1 MNQSRI
7 LFEEYPL
14 KKSSIYKRNTRKESS
29 RLPLKVARLCFLGI
43 LLPCVLLSVP
53 LYMRYRVYGLQLYPL
68 AVSDMR
74 MLDSKVSTTW
84 CQRQLVKVNA
94 TFNAFLMSN
103 NPQILATKK
112 PLSMMRELDL
122 EDDTKEYWGFYLLK
136 GTSVTVSTCVRW
148 PGASLIVIRG
158 HKHLHECAYIGDD
171 SSEELDELMEAVREG
186 VYVDIHEN
194 RPPNSTKSDNDE
206 APANDPEL
214 MRRHRPE
221 VEFLSPIHRN
231 ASRSHHLA
239 YAEDNSEI
247 SDTKDLKQILD
258 ALHVKSATYRK
269 KLSGKSHTH
278 RNSTIAKGESQN
290 MHIEAP
296 EPNNSSQEILSDI
309 LRRLKALGPKGPKI
323 LQKVNVEFDHIG
335 DSKQEAIDMRARH
348 YSKPSVNFGDYID
361 QARRRKR
368 DLILSTAMGMNEND
382 EENDHAMEEQILTYT
397 NSSPAEMDWTAD
409 GENTDVSTSSSS
421 NAGRSTQNQDH
432 DSLSE
437 DDDFSDEFSI
447 IDSDDERR
455 IDHRQQPQHN
465 MMQLSN
471 RGVVKKIFT
480 NSRER
485 WRQQNVS
492 GAFAELRKL
501 VPTHPP
507 DKKLSKNEILRMA
520 IRYIRIL
527 TNVLEWQNTTASTI
541 QVDIK
546 CEDVATI
553 SKHPGIIPGLHNL
566 RTRARLRRNQTIISQ
581 PLSICDRNGNNL
593 LMIAPN
599 NHLPFRRRTIFIDIP
614 ASQGQ
619 NELKIESKDGKEED
633 RESNAGE
640 KGVKET

>member
-382 EENDHAMEEQILTYT
+382 EENDHAMEEGLTPDGIADHRGTINETTLNDMSNSEFWSSFSSSEEALLNCAGLILNLPLMPHHRCIRGLSEKDSYQDNTITYRVPT
-397 NSSPAEMDWTAD
+397 NGYYFFVFNS
-409 GENTDVSTSSSS
+409 ENEVVTNYVRVHFEIEKTVYNVSNPVAYCVNKSTSCSIDLDFFSS
-421 NAGRSTQNQDH
+421 
-432 DSLSE
+432 E
-437 DDDFSDEFSI
+437 
-447 IDSDDERR
+447 
-455 IDHRQQPQHN
+455 
-465 MMQLSN
+465 
-471 RGVVKKIFT
+471 
-480 NSRER
+480 
-485 WRQQNVS
+485 
-492 GAFAELRKL
+492 KL
-501 VPTHPP
+501 VMELP
-507 DKKLSKNEILRMA
+507 
-520 IRYIRIL
+520 
-527 TNVLEWQNTTASTI
+527 V
-541 QVDIK
+541 
-546 CEDVATI
+546 
-553 SKHPGIIPGLHNL
+553 
-566 RTRARLRRNQTIISQ
+566 
-581 PLSICDRNGNNL
+581 NGNESLWNEEYIVVSECEPRTAVYAVFIL
-593 LMIAPN
+593 LVPIMVGLFA
-599 NHLPFRRRTIFIDIP
+599 F
-614 ASQGQ
+614 S
-619 NELKIESKDGKEED
+619 
-633 RESNAGE
+633 
-640 KGVKET
+640 